1 MKSRSLILLTLSLLL
16 SLPLTHAQRVGDNAL
31 EFSLVDDA
39 GNLVQL
45 SDFLGT
51 PLVLNVWA
59 SWCPP
64 CTEELPLFERIY
76 EDVNAGRE
84 DRVLGVLLLNNNEA
98 PEQAL
103 RFLREELAVGLPVAV
118 DATKEQRDALGVAL
132 DSTADVVRD
141 YRVRGLPTT
150 FFIDAAGV
158 IQGVK
163 VGFLLPAEAAQFMA
177 GIGVDWQP

>member
-84 DRVLGVLLLNNNEA
+84 A

-103 RFLREELAVGLPVAV
+103 RFLREELAVALPVAV